1 MKKVITF
8 IIMFI
13 FIFSALSVVAFAE
26 SGATENVKS
35 ALDGILDRLFEWWE
49 ANKAEIL
56 AALSGVGAVVCAV
69 ASWFKSKR
77 PFLSLISSAKVTHER
92 EIELIKGYNEVVE
105 VIKGYNEKV
114 EALTGEVAKLQ
125 KLVSNTEDI
134 ESHIAK
140 ILSTVYTN
148 NAALPQGV
156 KELIRLEC
164 VDAMKIAKA
173 DLGEKVV
180 IPSDHEDEGKSA

>member
-69 ASWFKSKR
+69 VNRCTDIGEGIVHFRRIAQEVDGAG
-77 PFLSLISSAKVTHER
+77 PSAK
-92 EIELIKGYNEVVE
+92 L
-105 VIKGYNEKV
+105 
-114 EALTGEVAKLQ
+114 EALGTAVKAETG
-125 KLVSNTEDI
+125 D
-134 ESHIAK
+134 
-140 ILSTVYTN
+140 LS
-148 NAALPQGV
+148 P
-156 KELIRLEC
+156 
-164 VDAMKIAKA
+164 
-173 DLGEKVV
+173 V
-180 IPSDHEDEGKSA
+180 IPDKG

>member
-26 SGATENVKS
+26 GEARNSKDMVKV
-35 ALDGILDRLFEWWE
+35 ILDRVLEWWE

-56 AALSGVGAVVCAV
+56 AALSGLGAVVCSI
-69 ASWFKSKR
+69 ASWVKSKR

-92 EIELIKGYNEVVE
+92 ELELIKGYNEVVE

-114 EALTGEVAKLQ
+114 EALTGEVAKLG
-125 KLVSNTEDI
+125 KLVADTEDI
-134 ESHIAK
+134 ESHITK
-140 ILSTVYTN
+140 ILSTVYTHN
-148 NAALPQGV
+148 DALPQGV

-180 IPSDHEDEGKSA
+180 IPSDEKDEGKSA